1 MVMNIMKLMSS
12 FAICDDGARFTV
24 EVSNPS
30 GTLSSAAATLSVT
43 AVGKGRQWLE
53 HRHDD

>member
-1 MVMNIMKLMSS
+1 MNIMKLMSS